1 MNRFCLLV
9 AGLAPL
15 LGATSSVAQGTAI
28 GMSMLVLILAHQV
41 LLSPLRSQLQGAR
54 YWLASLLI
62 VAALASCLQLV
73 LRAWALPLALSL
85 GDFPLLIG
93 VQCLA
98 TDSLLP
104 NQGRWRQLLRYLSG
118 LLFISVLL
126 GASRQWLAEGLGL
139 HLASLPSGALLLL
152 GLLLALYNCLRP
164 GPARQGKR

>member
-41 LLSPLRSQLQGAR
+41 LLSPLRSQLQG
-54 YWLASLLI
+54 ASLLI